1 MWSFLAEDVPGNQP
15 ELELEPSPPEGCH
28 RPGTTSQC
36 QSSANLVRS
45 LKHYS
50 IFFRSPTAL
59 RFPFRSFI
67 SFFLT
72 FFVLLPFIF
81 FFLSFLSHCFP
92 PPNPCVCFFTSLNI
106 YDPIVDYILLFFCKC
121 IFHSFNLKI
130 SQVSIL
136 FRSDFYLFAE
146 CGNVC
151 TLSFFIA
158 ISTPPPSLLS
168 INSFNSRLNSYLAST
183 DQLALVSLEEGSF

>member
-67 SFFLT
+67 SFFN
-72 FFVLLPFIF
+72 IF
-81 FFLSFLSHCFP
+81 CFTSVYFFLSFLSHCFP
-92 PPNPCVCFFTSLNI
+92 PPKPCVCVFFTSLNI
-106 YDPIVDYILLFFCKC
+106 YNPIVDYILPFFVNVFFTLLISRYHRYQFYFDQIFICLLNVVTCVLCPSSLPFPYLHPLF
-121 IFHSFNLKI
+121 
-130 SQVSIL
+130 
-136 FRSDFYLFAE
+136 Y
-146 CGNVC
+146 
-151 TLSFFIA
+151 
-158 ISTPPPSLLS
+158 P
-168 INSFNSRLNSYLAST
+168 
-183 DQLALVSLEEGSF
+183 

>member
-67 SFFLT
+67 SFFNIFCFT
-72 FFVLLPFIF
+72 SVYF
-81 FFLSFLSHCFP
+81 FFCHSCHTVSRP
-92 PPNPCVCFFTSLNI
+92 RNRVCVFFTSLNI
-106 YDPIVDYILLFFCKC
+106 YNPIIDYILPFFVNVFFTLLISRYHRYQFYFDQIFICLLNVVTCVLCPSSLPFPYLHPLF
-121 IFHSFNLKI
+121 
-130 SQVSIL
+130 
-136 FRSDFYLFAE
+136 Y
-146 CGNVC
+146 
-151 TLSFFIA
+151 
-158 ISTPPPSLLS
+158 P
-168 INSFNSRLNSYLAST
+168 
-183 DQLALVSLEEGSF
+183 